1 MDHTMKKIFHAAG
14 RVFFIINMLDMAVNT
29 NSTLS
34 DIVQN
39 TLQKQIMTD
48 TNSIYVS
55 LPFTNSII
63 LEGLWSK
70 IFPLPC

>member
-1 MDHTMKKIFHAAG
+1 MENIFHAEG
-14 RVFFIINMLDMAVNT
+14 RVFFIINVLDMAAYT
-29 NSTLS
+29 NSTQS

-48 TNSIYVS
+48 INSIYVS
-55 LPFTNSII
+55 FPFTNSII

-70 IFPLPC
+70 IFLLSC

>member
-1 MDHTMKKIFHAAG
+1 MQQG
-14 RVFFIINMLDMAVNT
+14 GVFLIINMLDMAVNT

-39 TLQKQIMTD
+39 SLQKQIMTD

-55 LPFTNSII
+55 PPFTNSII

-70 IFPLPC
+70 IFPLSC